1 MVFSLRWA
9 AFLGTAHAVVP
20 TVEIAPGVD
29 MPQVNLGT
37 CCGSEAT
44 DAFPVWF
51 SAGGR
56 GVDTALD
63 YGKEVPGGTQAE
75 LGAAL
80 AEMKKVIKTEKR
92 SPEKE
97 EKSLDVAKKK
107 AYTMATYFCLKL
119 GLDNSTSL
127 LDLDMSDTLS
137 REQKIARDAAK
148 GMSAEMKARFH
159 AALKHA
165 MSGA

>member
-1 MVFSLRWA
+1 MRRAGGIDHWLPPGESLNDMVFSLRWA

-80 AEMKKVIKTEKR
+80 V
-92 SPEKE
+92 
-97 EKSLDVAKKK
+97 KSGV
-107 AYTMATYFCLKL
+107 
-119 GLDNSTSL
+119 
-127 LDLDMSDTLS
+127 
-137 REQKIARDAAK
+137 ARDEVYPLLETEEELEVEEAAK
-148 GMSAEMKARFH
+148 QARASDGRRQH
-159 AALKHA
+159 S
-165 MSGA
+165 SGRP